1 MTRVEW
7 NLIRKLLGKPR
18 RCSPAF
24 FQEERDTLESKRQKV
39 RILQRGGSIP
49 SDQLHDLPQSIP
61 ALLPVGTRVT
71 CRVGKRANT
80 APQFGGRQ
88 ISENLLCQGVVEVVV
103 KVCSDLTAHLWCPD
117 SGPNLIFR
125 NITDIA
131 FVSIT
136 NKLILAQQC
145 LSQTIV

>member
-1 MTRVEW
+1 MIDIHFRRIDNFCLRETFPFLRNKKITRVEW

-24 FQEERDTLESKRQKV
+24 FQEERDTLEAKRQKV

-71 CRVGKRANT
+71 CRVGKRAST

-88 ISENLLCQGVVEVVV
+88 ISENLLVEENFLG
-103 KVCSDLTAHLWCPD
+103 C
-117 SGPNLIFR
+117 
-125 NITDIA
+125 
-131 FVSIT
+131 SIT
-136 NKLILAQQC
+136 LPVKFLDLWQEALERC
-145 LSQTIV
+145 KDV

>member
-1 MTRVEW
+1 MEIFDDFLRLNFECNIFKPTFFNFNFRETFPSLRNKKMTRVEW

-103 KVCSDLTAHLWCPD
+103 KV
-117 SGPNLIFR
+117 
-125 NITDIA
+125 
-131 FVSIT
+131 
-136 NKLILAQQC
+136 
-145 LSQTIV
+145 